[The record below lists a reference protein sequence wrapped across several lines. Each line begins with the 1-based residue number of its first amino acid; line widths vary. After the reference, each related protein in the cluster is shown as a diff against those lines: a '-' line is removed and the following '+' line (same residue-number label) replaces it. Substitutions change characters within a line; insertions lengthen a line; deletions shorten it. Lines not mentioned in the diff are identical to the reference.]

1 MVDKT
6 QESSSSSCVA
16 KPTFNIMLDNQS
28 SLSIFISDHFWCYE
42 NAGSVYGSGLIIY
55 LKFETESNRW
65 MYLSRYDIEMLG
77 ILDKLQFRNSFFHVK
92 YKYFTSGE
100 TAEKV

>member
-1 MVDKT
+1 MNV
-6 QESSSSSCVA
+6 
-16 KPTFNIMLDNQS
+16 F
-28 SLSIFISDHFWCYE
+28 
-42 NAGSVYGSGLIIY
+42 
-55 LKFETESNRW
+55 
-65 MYLSRYDIEMLG
+65 RYPNKNIEMLG

>member
-6 QESSSSSCVA
+6 QESSSCSCAA
-16 KPTFNIMLDNQS
+16 KPTFNIILDNQA
-28 SLSIFISDHFWCYE
+28 SLSIFIPDHFRFYE

-55 LKFETESNRW
+55 LKFETEPNRW
-65 MYLSRYDIEMLG
+65 MYLARYDIEMLG